1 MTIQSFLIKHNI
13 FVEDKYMSMLQA
25 MINQELVT
33 EVDGSLDYLPYLMS
47 IVRDYNNATTPRQSS
62 LPYEQDSHR
71 PIC

>member
-33 EVDGSLDYLPYLMS
+33 EVDGSLDYLPVC
-47 IVRDYNNATTPRQSS
+47 IVLKSYFSMFA
-62 LPYEQDSHR
+62 
-71 PIC
+71 CMM